1 MDKYELKNNA
11 DFTLNVI
18 VGTLASFNLILGFDL
33 KNKKLVFKDI
43 DSNLIIRVN
52 LEDLNKVVL
61 NKIKENEQC
70 KNK

>member
-1 MDKYELKNNA
+1 MEKQEFKNKV

-18 VGTLASFNLILGFDL
+18 VDTLACFNLVLGFDL

-43 DSNLIIRVN
+43 DSDLIIRVN

-61 NKIKENEQC
+61 NKIKEI
-70 KNK
+70 